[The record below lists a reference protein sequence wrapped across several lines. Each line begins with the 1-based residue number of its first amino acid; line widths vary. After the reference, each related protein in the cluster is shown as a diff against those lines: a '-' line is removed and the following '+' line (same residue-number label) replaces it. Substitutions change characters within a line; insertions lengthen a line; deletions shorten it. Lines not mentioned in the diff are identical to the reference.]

1 MSTFFHF
8 FKAFKVSSQTVLM
21 YVLSVILTIFVATD
35 VIASTQTPKA
45 TWYRYYDKSGV
56 ANISSS
62 VTPAH
67 IRNGYEALDSNMQ
80 VINRNRAY
88 SIEKDIGQSKQ
99 REQQSRQRASDLKL
113 KKAYGSSQTAVQKRE
128 DSLKNINKQIALQ
141 KQQLQQIQ
149 KDRILFKRQEMEFF
163 RKGKPVPNDL
173 KDRLNY
179 NMQNL
184 TNTKKNIYSL
194 QSNYRNTQAQYD
206 TIIKRLKAFE

>member
-1 MSTFFHF
+1 MLTALMAVFM
-8 FKAFKVSSQTVLM
+8 VSE
-21 YVLSVILTIFVATD
+21 VA
-35 VIASTQTPKA
+35 ASTQTAKA
-45 TWYRYYDKSGV
+45 TWYRYYDKNGV

-80 VINRNRAY
+80 VIKRNRAY
-88 SIEKDIGQSKQ
+88 SVEKDIGQSKQ

-113 KKAYGSSQTAVQKRE
+113 KKAYGSSQTALQKRE

-149 KDRILFKRQEMEFF
+149 KDRILFKRQEMEYF
-163 RKGKPVPNDL
+163 RKGKAVPKDL

-184 TNTKKNIYSL
+184 THTKNNIDSL
-194 QSNYRNTQAQYD
+194 QSDYRNTQAQYD

>member
-1 MSTFFHF
+1 MSNFFDL
-8 FKAFKVSSQTVLM
+8 FKAPKLYSQTAASYMLTVLM
-21 YVLSVILTIFVATD
+21 AVFMVSEVA
-35 VIASTQTPKA
+35 ASTQTPKA
-45 TWYRYYDKSGV
+45 TWYRYYDKNGV

-80 VINRNRAY
+80 VIKRNRAY
-88 SIEKDIGQSKQ
+88 SVEKDIGQSKQ

-113 KKAYGSSQTAVQKRE
+113 KKAYGSSQTALQKRE

-149 KDRILFKRQEMEFF
+149 KDRILFKRQEMEYF
-163 RKGKPVPNDL
+163 RKGKAVPKDL

-184 TNTKKNIYSL
+184 THTKNNINSL
-194 QSNYRNTQAQYD
+194 QSDYRNTQAQYD

>member
-1 MSTFFHF
+1 MSTFFDF
-8 FKAFKVSSQTVLM
+8 FKAPLLSSKMTSR
-21 YVLSVILTIFVATD
+21 YVLTLILSIFLMTEVT
-35 VIASTQTPKA
+35 ASTHTPKA
-45 TWYRYYDKSGV
+45 TWYRYYDKNGV

-88 SIEKDIGQSKQ
+88 HAEKDLSQSTL
-99 REQQSRQRASDLKL
+99 RAQQARQKESDLKL
-113 KKAYGSSQTAVQKRE
+113 KKAYGSSQTAVQKRA
-128 DSLKNINKQIALQ
+128 DSLKNINKHIALQ

-149 KDRILFKRQEMEFF
+149 KDRILFKRQEMEYF

-173 KDRLNY
+173 EDRLNY

-184 TNTKKNIYSL
+184 TNTKKNIDSL
-194 QSNYRNTQAQYD
+194 QSDYRNTQAQYD

>member
-1 MSTFFHF
+1 MSTFFHLLRAS
-8 FKAFKVSSQTVLM
+8 KIYSRMASM
-21 YVLSVILTIFVATD
+21 YLITVILTIFVATE
-35 VIASTQTPKA
+35 VVASTQTPKA
-45 TWYRYYDKSGV
+45 TWYRYYDKNGV

-80 VINRNRAY
+80 VIKRNHAY
-88 SIEKDIGQSKQ
+88 SAEKDMSQSTV
-99 REQQSRQRASDLKL
+99 RAQQARQKESDLKL

-128 DSLKNINKQIALQ
+128 DSLKNINKQITLQ
-141 KQQLQQIQ
+141 QQQLKQIQ
-149 KDRILFKRQEMEFF
+149 KDRILFKRQEMEYF

-184 TNTKKNIYSL
+184 TNTKKNIHSL
-194 QSNYRNTQAQYD
+194 QSDYRNTQAQYD